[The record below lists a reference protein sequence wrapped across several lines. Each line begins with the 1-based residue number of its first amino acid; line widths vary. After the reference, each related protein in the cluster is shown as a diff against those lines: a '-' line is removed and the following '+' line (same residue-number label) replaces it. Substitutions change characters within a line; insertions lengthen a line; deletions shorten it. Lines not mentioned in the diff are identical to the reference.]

1 MRKYYLLTFVLLLL
15 FTGCQESETAPVDE
29 NYVTLEDALKFA
41 AVQAPL
47 TDPVNDIGEPRKV
60 KAHLVVQPDSNLP
73 SMYIIN
79 YDGGGFII
87 LAADQRIDPILA
99 YSENNP
105 FDIDTKILPEGLV
118 NWLEAVHNTVQQIRT
133 DNPKQDNILNR
144 VWDNGYKKLHPITGN
159 TRHKANTKTQ
169 ETWYEGD
176 CNNGDSGYQ
185 QITHVN
191 PLVVTNWDQG
201 SGYNDNCPQLG
212 CTEYSNG
219 RAPSG
224 CVATSTGQ
232 IMRFFQFP
240 ASFNWAQMPAGDSP
254 TGEVARLLADI
265 GSKVL
270 MSYGCDGSG
279 ANYHN
284 VKGTLAGYGYPMP
297 SDGNYNYWTASDC
310 IQGHRPV
317 LLGGSRSTAWWIF
330 GTKNGHLWVADG
342 MDEIMYYSCS
352 PDPNTPG
359 EWVAVYYNY
368 TAGLHMNWGWGGT
381 NDAWYASNNFNP
393 GDRTYNVDQHQVIN
407 IRRP

>member
-1 MRKYYLLTFVLLLL
+1 MRKIYLLTFVLLLL
-15 FTGCQESETAPVDE
+15 FEGCQESDTTPVDK
-29 NYVTLEDALKFA
+29 NFVTLEDALKFA
-41 AVQAPL
+41 TVQAPL
-47 TDPVNDIGEPRKV
+47 TDHVNDIREQREV

-87 LAADQRIDPILA
+87 LAADRRIDPILA
-99 YSENNP
+99 YSENNS
-105 FDIDTKILPEGLV
+105 FSIKEKVLPEGLL
-118 NWLEAVHNTVQQIRT
+118 NWLEAVHNTIQQIRT
-133 DNPKQDNILNR
+133 DNPEQDDILNR
-144 VWDNGYKKLHPITGN
+144 VWDNGFKKLHPIAGN
-159 TRHKANTKTQ
+159 TRRGANAKTQ

-185 QITHVN
+185 QITRVN

-201 SGYNDNCPQLG
+201 VGYNNNCPLLG

-219 RAPSG
+219 RAPTG
-224 CVATSTGQ
+224 CVATATGQ

-240 ASFNWAQMPAGDSP
+240 TAFDWSQMPAGNSP

-265 GSKVL
+265 GDRVE

-284 VKGTLAGYGYPMP
+284 VKGTLASYGYPMA
-297 SDGNYNYWTASDC
+297 SDGTYNYWTASDC

-317 LLGGSRSTAWWIF
+317 LLGGSRSTQWWIF
-330 GTKNGHLWVADG
+330 GSKNGHLWVADG
-342 MDEIMYYSCS
+342 MNEIMYYTCAS
-352 PDPNTPG
+352 DPNTPG
-359 EWVAVYYNY
+359 EWTAQYTGY
-368 TAGLHMNWGWGGT
+368 TAGLNMNWGWGGQD
-381 NDAWYASNNFNP
+381 NGWYSSSNFNP
-393 GDRTYNVDQHQVIN
+393 PGRTYNIDQHQVIN